1 MVGNHAHPSAIKCFT
16 HGFIGMNVVFEAI
29 ETGFFLYSYYL
40 SNDEADEGRLF
51 ENWPTVW
58 ALIRGKA
65 LIRA

>member
-1 MVGNHAHPSAIKCFT
+1 
-16 HGFIGMNVVFEAI
+16 MNVVFEAI

-40 SNDEADEGRLF
+40 SNDEAEEGRLF